1 MPQGWNR
8 QVKRH
13 RTAFLLGLLLVLGLV
28 IGLAYSYLGREDVV
42 STVVTTLTKLPE
54 GSQKTSTGVDSGP
67 FEGMNAP
74 DFSVKTID
82 GRRLQL
88 SELRGRPVVLW
99 FMAAWC
105 PSCKSV
111 ASILKS
117 VTAGR
122 DVHVIVVDMWTEDV
136 LRMVGL
142 LDRTRPETSEDL
154 LSFNGDFGG
163 DGWNLVMD
171 DYGLTGLYQLRY
183 VDSMFVIDEEGVVVL
198 RSYGPVSPTALRQ
211 ALSK

>member
-1 MPQGWNR
+1 M
-8 QVKRH
+8 
-13 RTAFLLGLLLVLGLV
+13 LGLLLVLGLV
-28 IGLAYSYLGREDVV
+28 IGVAYSYLGRRAVV

-54 GSQKTSTGVDSGP
+54 GTQKTSTGVDSGP

-142 LDRTRPETSEDL
+142 LGSRETRPETSEDL
-154 LSFNGDFGG
+154 LSFIGGFGG
-163 DGWNLVMD
+163 DGWYLVMD

-183 VDSMFVIDEEGVVVL
+183 VDSMFVIDGEGVVVL
-198 RSYGPVSPTALRQ
+198 RSDGPVSPSALRQ